1 MTAFARLS
9 LVNRSLVILVAL
21 VLSAFGAFT
30 IPQLKQQLLPS
41 LSFPGAF
48 VVAAYPGASP
58 EIVEDQVTKP
68 IEDSFQGLDGMEQMT
83 STSKE
88 GLAQIQV
95 AFEYGTDVESSLN
108 KMQQAVSRLSLPDGV
123 DPQVVAGNTDDIP
136 VVVLAVGDGGDERAM
151 ADKLRRIMVPEL
163 QSVEGVREASVTGTR
178 DEVVTI
184 EPDTEKMAKA
194 GVSASQ
200 IPDVL
205 KANGTPIPAGT
216 LTADGK
222 SLTVQ
227 VGTRVDSVAK
237 LKDLY
242 LTPAQPAA
250 TQQQQQPSQAQARPQ
265 TGQPGRPGQSPAAL
279 AQQQAPKPKPLKPVK
294 LGDVAEIK
302 QGLADA
308 TTITRTDGKTSL
320 GVSVTM
326 VPDGNA
332 VSISHDISE
341 KLPELTRAL
350 GDSSDTAVSVVFDQA
365 PYVEESIR
373 SLTTEGLL
381 GLAFAVLVILVFL
394 LSVRSTLVT
403 AVSIPLSV
411 VIALIVLWA
420 GDYSLN
426 MLTLGALT
434 IAVGRVVDDSIVVLE
449 NIKRHLGYGEAKL
462 QAILTAVREV
472 SGAVT
477 ASTLT
482 TVAVFAPIAIVGGMV
497 GELFRPFAITVAVAL
512 LASLVVSLTVVPV
525 LAYWF
530 LKAPNLTP
538 EQARK
543 QREEAEAKELRSPL
557 QRAYLPVLRFATRFK
572 LVTILIGVAVFIGT
586 MGLAGG
592 LQTNFLDSS
601 GQNTISLSQKM
612 PVGTDLATTDKA
624 AQQVEGVLKDL
635 DGVETYQVNVGGG
648 NAMQGGAVGGGA
660 DRASYSVTVKD
671 SADPDKVQQELRER
685 IDGLSGVGEVT
696 VGGAGGG
703 GFSSDT
709 IDVIVQAP
717 DAETLRTATDT
728 VKTAMGEVSGLTEV
742 SSNMETSAP
751 RVEVVVDRQEAAE
764 RGLSEAQVG
773 QAVAQAF
780 RGAPLGQITLDGRSS
795 DLVLRGADAPD
806 DIKAIKDLKLPTAA
820 GMVKLSTVADVKE
833 VAGPT
838 QVTRIDGERSA
849 TVSAKAADAGN
860 LGAVTQSL
868 TTKLSGLSLAAGAT
882 YEIGGV
888 SAQQSDAFS
897 DLGIAMLAAI
907 AIVFLIMVA
916 TFRSF
921 VQPLILLV
929 SIPFAATGAI
939 GLLVATDTALG
950 VPALIGM
957 LMLIGIVVTNAIVLI
972 DLINQYREQGMGV
985 VEAVIEGGRRRL
997 RPILMTAVATICA
1010 LTPMALGV
1018 TGSGGFISQPLA
1030 IVVIGGLISSTLL
1043 TLVLVPTLYTMVERA
1058 KERMRRKPAE
1068 PKHEAKVL
1076 TPTS

>member
-1 MTAFARLS
+1 
-9 LVNRSLVILVAL
+9 
-21 VLSAFGAFT
+21 
-30 IPQLKQQLLPS
+30 
-41 LSFPGAF
+41 
-48 VVAAYPGASP
+48 
-58 EIVEDQVTKP
+58 
-68 IEDSFQGLDGMEQMT
+68 
-83 STSKE
+83 
-88 GLAQIQV
+88 
-95 AFEYGTDVESSLN
+95 
-108 KMQQAVSRLSLPDGV
+108 
-123 DPQVVAGNTDDIP
+123 
-136 VVVLAVGDGGDERAM
+136 
-151 ADKLRRIMVPEL
+151 
-163 QSVEGVREASVTGTR
+163 
-178 DEVVTI
+178 
-184 EPDTEKMAKA
+184 
-194 GVSASQ
+194 
-200 IPDVL
+200 
-205 KANGTPIPAGT
+205 
-216 LTADGK
+216 
-222 SLTVQ
+222 
-227 VGTRVDSVAK
+227 
-237 LKDLY
+237 
-242 LTPAQPAA
+242 
-250 TQQQQQPSQAQARPQ
+250 
-265 TGQPGRPGQSPAAL
+265 
-279 AQQQAPKPKPLKPVK
+279 
-294 LGDVAEIK
+294 
-302 QGLADA
+302 
-308 TTITRTDGKTSL
+308 
-320 GVSVTM
+320 
-326 VPDGNA
+326 
-332 VSISHDISE
+332 
-341 KLPELTRAL
+341 
-350 GDSSDTAVSVVFDQA
+350 VSVVFDQA

-411 VIALIVLWA
+411 VIALIALWA

-660 DRASYSVTVKD
+660 DRVSYSVTVKD

-717 DAETLRTATDT
+717 DAETLRTATDS
-728 VKTAMGEVSGLTEV
+728 V
-742 SSNMETSAP
+742 
-751 RVEVVVDRQEAAE
+751 
-764 RGLSEAQVG
+764 
-773 QAVAQAF
+773 
-780 RGAPLGQITLDGRSS
+780 
-795 DLVLRGADAPD
+795 
-806 DIKAIKDLKLPTAA
+806 
-820 GMVKLSTVADVKE
+820 
-833 VAGPT
+833 
-838 QVTRIDGERSA
+838 
-849 TVSAKAADAGN
+849 
-860 LGAVTQSL
+860 
-868 TTKLSGLSLAAGAT
+868 
-882 YEIGGV
+882 
-888 SAQQSDAFS
+888 
-897 DLGIAMLAAI
+897 
-907 AIVFLIMVA
+907 
-916 TFRSF
+916 
-921 VQPLILLV
+921 
-929 SIPFAATGAI
+929 
-939 GLLVATDTALG
+939 
-950 VPALIGM
+950 
-957 LMLIGIVVTNAIVLI
+957 
-972 DLINQYREQGMGV
+972 
-985 VEAVIEGGRRRL
+985 
-997 RPILMTAVATICA
+997 
-1010 LTPMALGV
+1010 
-1018 TGSGGFISQPLA
+1018 
-1030 IVVIGGLISSTLL
+1030 
-1043 TLVLVPTLYTMVERA
+1043 
-1058 KERMRRKPAE
+1058 
-1068 PKHEAKVL
+1068 
-1076 TPTS
+1076 